1 MDVQRHQQL
10 HFQLFVSQRLRHHW
24 FLVVDHRPRPLT
36 VPHIQEE
43 VEKEE
48 EVSGCLS
55 PSSRFP
61 P

>member
-1 MDVQRHQQL
+1 MDVQGHQQL

-43 VEKEE
+43 E

-55 PSSRFP
+55 SSSRFP